1 MTVLCVLKSA
11 ARRPLQ
17 WLLASLLLT
26 CFISQSRAGDVIAV
40 MLDQARIFKLPD
52 RATTIVIGDP
62 MIADLAVQPGGLAVI
77 TGKAL
82 GGTNVIV
89 MDKSGAVLME
99 KGIEVQGPSDPI
111 VVVYKGVLRETY
123 SCTPLCT
130 PRITLG
136 DDQDYFTKF
145 LNESITRNNQAMA
158 AGSGGQR

>member
-17 WLLASLLLT
+17 WLLAGLLLT
-26 CFISQSRAGDVIAV
+26 CLLSQSRAGDVIAV
-40 MLDQARIFKLPD
+40 TLDQARIFKLPD

-62 MIADLAVQPGGLAVI
+62 MIADLAVQPGGLAVV
-77 TGKAL
+77 TGKAM

-136 DDQDYFTKF
+136 DDPDFFTKYMT
-145 LNESITRNNQAMA
+145 ESTTHNTQSLA
-158 AGSGGQR
+158 AGGGK